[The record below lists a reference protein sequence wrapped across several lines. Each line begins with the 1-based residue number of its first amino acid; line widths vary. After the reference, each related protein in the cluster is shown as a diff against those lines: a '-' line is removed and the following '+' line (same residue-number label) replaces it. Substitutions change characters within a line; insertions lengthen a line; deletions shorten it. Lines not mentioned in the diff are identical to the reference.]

1 MLEREREREELKIS
15 DISVEI
21 YFTFF
26 FDTRFI
32 LSQALKDKYKLH

>member
-26 FDTRFI
+26 STLD
-32 LSQALKDKYKLH
+32 SSYLKH